1 MKRYVLSLPLC
12 LNHAQHGAGAYLSW
26 GVRMQP
32 GLSVRLTVVHRAT
45 QPETGSAAFCP
56 AAHEQ

>member
-1 MKRYVLSLPLC
+1 MAQVLT
-12 LNHAQHGAGAYLSW
+12 W
-26 GVRMQP
+26 GIRMQP
-32 GLSVRLTVVHRAT
+32 GLSVRSSDRHAT